1 MPTPEQQ
8 AITDAYLTGHNLVIE
23 AGAGTGKTSTL
34 RLLANAAPQRRGIYV
49 AYNRAIADDA
59 KRSFPPN
66 VTCATAHS
74 LAFRAIGRAFAHRLS
89 APRMPAREVAR
100 QLAITRPV
108 PLGRGH
114 VLAPTQAARVAMDTV
129 ARFCHSAAAELGAQH
144 VPTVPGLDEP
154 KVTQALAEAVVP
166 LAQHAWADLSRPDGR
181 LRFAHDHYLKLWQ
194 LSRPR
199 LDAQVVLLDEAQ
211 DANPVI
217 ASVVDRQGHAQ
228 RILVGDRCQAIY
240 GWRGAV
246 DAMATFPA
254 DQHLALSQSFR
265 FGPAIATE
273 ANKWLNLLNA
283 PLRLR
288 GAEQITS
295 RVAPLA
301 RADAVLCR
309 TNAEAVTQLMAAAEQ
324 GRRAALVGGGTDIR
338 RLAEAAVSLREGQ
351 GTDHP
356 ELFAFQSWG
365 EVQDY
370 AAQDAGGSDLKVMVG
385 LIDRHG
391 PELVIATMDRLV
403 PEQGAE
409 LVVSTAHKA
418 KGREWPTVRIAG
430 DFREPKGE
438 QATISRSEAMLAYV
452 AVTRARQVLDPDGLA
467 WLDRY
472 LAERGSVTITND
484 APAITTDGHGPA
496 ITTTD
501 PPGPAI
507 ATDAPTAA
515 QGIGNGPAP
524 EPEEP
529 SHEVAASAV
538 VAALERIWAA
548 IRAQHPE
555 LPEAVVILGPG
566 SEARR
571 GLVELGHFAAGR
583 WHLPADKANRHE
595 VLVAGEGLRRGPRDV
610 LDTLLHEAAH
620 GLAHA
625 RGVKDTSR
633 QGRWHN
639 QRYAAL
645 AREVGLE
652 VTADARTGMSQTH
665 LTDQAATRYAEQLRD
680 LEAALGLW
688 RHAEP
693 KHEREAGSRSLL
705 ACSCAC
711 GRKLRVARSTLE
723 QAPILCGACEQP
735 FEAERDLTR
744 TRQQPEPALTRA
756 HQQQRERDR
765 GAGDE
770 R

>member
-1 MPTPEQQ
+1 VTLTPTDEQR
-8 AITDAYLTGHNLVIE
+8 AITDAYLAGKNLVIE
-23 AGAGTGKTSTL
+23 AGASTGKTSTL
-34 RLLANAAPQRRGIYV
+34 RLLASAAPDRRGVYV

-74 LAFRAIGRAFAHRLS
+74 LAFRAVGRSFAHRLR

-100 QLAITRPV
+100 QLGITRPI
-108 PLGRGH
+108 PLDRGN
-114 VLAPTQAARVAMDTV
+114 VLAPAQAARIATDAV
-129 ARFCHSAAAELGAQH
+129 ARFCHSAAAELGTQH
-144 VPTVPGLDEP
+144 VPAVPGLDEP
-154 KVTQALAEAVVP
+154 KVTAALQAAVLP
-166 LAQHAWADLSRPDGR
+166 LARQAWADLSRPDGH

-194 LSRPR
+194 LSGPR
-199 LDAQVVLLDEAQ
+199 LEGDVVLLDEAQ

-217 ASVVDRQGHAQ
+217 ASVVDRQHHAQ

-240 GWRGAV
+240 GWRGAI
-246 DAMATFPA
+246 DAMASFNA
-254 DQHLALSQSFR
+254 DQRLALSQSFR
-265 FGPAIATE
+265 FGPAIADE
-273 ANKWLNLLNA
+273 ANKWLGLLGA

-288 GAEQITS
+288 GFERVAST
-295 RVAPLA
+295 VAPLDHPA
-301 RADAVLCR
+301 AVLCR
-309 TNAEAVTQLMAAAEQ
+309 TNAEAVTQLMAAADQ
-324 GRRAALVGGGTDIR
+324 GRRAALVGGANDIR
-338 RLAEAAVSLREGQ
+338 RLAEAAVSLRAGQ
-351 GTDHP
+351 PTDHP
-356 ELFAFQSWG
+356 ELFAFKSWG

-370 AAQDAGGSDLKVMVG
+370 AAQDTGGSDLKVMVL

-391 PELVIATMDRLV
+391 PELVIETMDRLV
-403 PEQGAE
+403 PESSAE

-418 KGREWPTVRIAG
+418 KGREWPTVRIAA

-438 QATISRSEAMLAYV
+438 QASVPRSEAMLAYV
-452 AVTRARQVLDPDGLA
+452 AVTRARQVLDKDGLA

-472 LAERGSVTITND
+472 LVDRGSIT
-484 APAITTDGHGPA
+484 ITTDTPGPA
-496 ITTTD
+496 ITID
-501 PPGPAI
+501 APGPAP
-507 ATDAPTAA
+507 ATDAPAE
-515 QGIGNGPAP
+515 QGNANGPTPKPDDEAGR
-524 EPEEP
+524 
-529 SHEVAASAV
+529 EVAASAV
-538 VAALERIWAA
+538 VAALERTWAA
-548 IRAQHPE
+548 IRAHHPE

-595 VLVAGEGLRRGPRDV
+595 VLVAGEGLRRGPSDV

-625 RGVKDTSR
+625 RQVKDTSR

-645 AREVGLE
+645 AREAGLE
-652 VTADARTGMSQTH
+652 VTADAKTGMSQTH
-665 LTDQAATRYAEQLRD
+665 LTQQAAARYAKQLRD

-693 KHEREAGSRSLL
+693 TREREPGSRGLL

-735 FEAERDLTR
+735 FEPAERELTR
-744 TRQQPEPALTRA
+744 HCQPAERALTRA
-756 HQQQRERDR
+756 RQRARERDR
-765 GAGDE
+765 EAGDE

>member
-1 MPTPEQQ
+1 VTPTPEQR
-8 AITDAYLTGHNLVIE
+8 AITDAYLTGRNLVIE
-23 AGAGTGKTSTL
+23 AGAGTGKTATL
-34 RLLANAAPQRRGIYV
+34 RLLASAAPARRGIYV

-74 LAFRAIGRAFAHRLS
+74 LAFRAVGRSFAHRLR
-89 APRMPAREVAR
+89 APRTPARELAR

-108 PLGRGH
+108 GLDRGQ
-114 VLAPTQAARVAMDTV
+114 VLAPAQAARMAMDTV
-129 ARFCHSAAAELGAQH
+129 ARFCHSAAAELGPQH
-144 VPTVPGLDEP
+144 VPAVPGLDDP
-154 KVTQALAEAVVP
+154 KAMAALREAVTP
-166 LAQHAWADLSRPDGR
+166 LARQAWAHLSRPDGR

-194 LSRPR
+194 LTRPR
-199 LDAQVVLLDEAQ
+199 LDAEVVLLDEAQ

-217 ASVVDRQGHAQ
+217 ASVVDRQAHAQ

-246 DAMATFPA
+246 DAMASFAA
-254 DQHLALSQSFR
+254 DQRLALSQSFR
-265 FGPAIATE
+265 FGPAIAHE
-273 ANKWLNLLNA
+273 ANKWLGLLGA

-288 GAEQITS
+288 GFEQVAS
-295 RVAPLA
+295 RVAPLP

-309 TNAEAVTQLMAAAEQ
+309 TNAEAVTQLMAAADE
-324 GRRAALVGGGTDIR
+324 GRHAALVGGGGEIR
-338 RLAEAAVSLREGQ
+338 RLAEAALSLREGR

-356 ELFAFQSWG
+356 ELFAFKSWG

-370 AAQDAGGSDLKVMVG
+370 AAQDAAGSDLKVMVG

-391 PELVIATMDRLV
+391 PELVINVMDGLV

-438 QATISRSEAMLAYV
+438 QASVPRSEAMLAYV

-472 LAERGSVTITND
+472 LADRGGITITND
-484 APAITTDGHGPA
+484 APAIMTDGHGPA
-496 ITTTD
+496 TTAD
-501 PPGPAI
+501 APGPAI
-507 ATDAPTAA
+507 ATDAPAS
-515 QGIGNGPAP
+515 QGTGNGPAP
-524 EPEEP
+524 EPDQAA
-529 SHEVAASAV
+529 AASAV
-538 VAALERIWAA
+538 VAALERTWAA
-548 IRAQHPE
+548 VRAHHPE

-583 WHLPADKANRHE
+583 WHLSADQANRHE
-595 VLVAGEGLRRGPRDV
+595 VLVAGEGLRRGPTDV
-610 LDTLLHEAAH
+610 LTTLLHEAAH

-652 VTADARTGMSQTH
+652 VTADPKTGLSQTH
-665 LTDQAATRYAEQLRD
+665 LTDQATARYAEQLRD

-693 KHEREAGSRSLL
+693 TRVREAGTRSLL

-723 QAPILCGACEQP
+723 QAPILCGACQQP
-735 FEAERDLTR
+735 FQAERDLPR
-744 TRQQPEPALTRA
+744 TRQQPARALTR
-756 HQQQRERDR
+756 QRQYQRERDR
-765 GAGDE
+765 EAGDE